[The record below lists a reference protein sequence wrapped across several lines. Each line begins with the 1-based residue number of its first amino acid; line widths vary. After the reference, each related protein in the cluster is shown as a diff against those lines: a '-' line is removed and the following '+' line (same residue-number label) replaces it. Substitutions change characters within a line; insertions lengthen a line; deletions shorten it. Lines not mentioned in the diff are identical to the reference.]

1 MNSRQWIIVSFLC
14 LSVLVLLSC
23 GILEPARMAADY
35 ELALRTQAVLDIT
48 KTARTYPQ
56 LSGIDIEQMGE
67 SQMIKAKGLVDPG
80 WGASFSGMNFQV
92 NNNQAELVFPLEG
105 GSAEG
110 MVNFGFTYQQPE
122 CPKSNMNYSM
132 TLDGTYQPEEGFSGT
147 VESIW
152 TGYYYYF
159 YETCKKYT
167 DADYENQQQSNWQGT
182 LVEDGD
188 DLVIELEIIDPSDPE
203 NIWKV
208 FLTAPAK

>member
-1 MNSRQWIIVSFLC
+1 MNSRQWIIVSFMC
-14 LSVLVLLSC
+14 LTVLVLLSC

-56 LSGIDIEQMGE
+56 LSGINDVQTGE
-67 SQMIKAKGLVDPG
+67 VKMINAKGFVDPG
-80 WGASFSGMNFQV
+80 WGASFSGMNFQIT
-92 NNNQAELVFPLEG
+92 NNQAELAFPLEG
-105 GSAEG
+105 GPAEG
-110 MVNFGFTYQQPE
+110 TVNFSFTYQQPQ

-147 VESIW
+147 VASIW

-159 YETCKKYT
+159 YETCKKYS

-188 DLVIELEIIDPSDPE
+188 DLVIELEISDASDPE
-203 NIWKV
+203 NTWTIY
-208 FLTAPAK
+208 LTAPAK

>member
-56 LSGIDIEQMGE
+56 LSGIDIEQTGE
-67 SQMIKAKGLVDPG
+67 LQMIKAKGFVDPG
-80 WGASFSGMNFQV
+80 WGASFSDMNFQIS
-92 NNNQAELVFPLEG
+92 NNQAELTFPLEG
-105 GSAEG
+105 GPAEG
-110 MVNFGFTYQQPE
+110 TVNFSFTYQQPQ

-147 VESIW
+147 VASTW

-159 YETCKKYT
+159 YETCKKYS
-167 DADYENQQQSNWQGT
+167 DADTENQQQSNWQGT

-188 DLVIELEIIDPSDPE
+188 NLVIELEISDASDPE
-203 NIWKV
+203 STWAIY
-208 FLTAPAK
+208 LTAPAK